1 MRGPALMLGVGTL
14 NACASGSR
22 TAQAGRDRHRR
33 AFRSHRGRRLA
44 GRRLEQLLQ
53 RDRGVCLGVS
63 SSSRAGRIVLLSRN
77 DGCLGIE
84 VRKWPVRAFVR
95 RILRCMEQAVQH
107 DVFERARLAR
117 DARFDGRFFV
127 GVKTTGIYCRPVCPA
142 NPPKRENVTFYP
154 SAAAASEAG
163 YRPCL
168 RCRPET
174 APGSPAWS
182 GTSATVRR
190 GLRLI
195 EGGALEDDGV
205 ESLAERLGVT
215 ARHLRRLFR
224 THVGASPLT
233 VAQTQR
239 LHFAKRLIDQ
249 TRLPL
254 RDVAF
259 ASGYRSVRRFN
270 DEFLKTYQR
279 SPRELRTRQRHRDVD
294 AHALTVRIPCRQPF
308 DWQQA
313 LGFFEFR
320 ATPGVE
326 SMTGDAYV
334 RSIRLDDEAGLVRVR
349 HERDGELSVSVY
361 DMSTSAILPIVQRV
375 RSMFDVD
382 APVSEI
388 QACLER
394 DASLRSRLDAARGVR
409 VPGVFDGFE
418 LAVRAVLGQ
427 QVSVAAA
434 TTMAGRIATRYGDPV
449 RHDEFRDITRLF
461 PGPERLSRA
470 RFNDMGLIGS
480 RISCIREL
488 AKAVSAG
495 DIRLDEGADPDAT
508 KGELQKIRGIGA
520 WTAEY
525 IAMRALKDP
534 DAFPTSD
541 LGLLRAFDNQFNRRL
556 KPAELEALSATWRP
570 WRAYAALLLWQTSSG
585 G

>member
-1 MRGPALMLGVGTL
+1 
-14 NACASGSR
+14 
-22 TAQAGRDRHRR
+22 
-33 AFRSHRGRRLA
+33 
-44 GRRLEQLLQ
+44 
-53 RDRGVCLGVS
+53 
-63 SSSRAGRIVLLSRN
+63 
-77 DGCLGIE
+77 
-84 VRKWPVRAFVR
+84 
-95 RILRCMEQAVQH
+95 MEQIGQH

-117 DARFDGRFFV
+117 DPRYDGRFFV
-127 GVKTTGIYCRPVCPA
+127 GVRTTGIYCRPVCPA

-174 APGSPAWS
+174 APGTPAWN

-205 ESLAERLGVT
+205 DSLAERLGVT
-215 ARHLRRLFR
+215 GRHLRRLFQ
-224 THVGASPLT
+224 THVGASPLS

-239 LHFAKRLIDQ
+239 IHFAKRLIDQ

-279 SPRELRTRQRHRDVD
+279 SPRELRTRQRQRDVD
-294 AHALTVRIPCRQPF
+294 AHALTVRIPCREPF

-313 LGFFEFR
+313 HGFFVFR
-320 ATPGVE
+320 ATPGIE
-326 SMTGDAYV
+326 SLTNDAYV
-334 RSIRLDDEAGLVRVR
+334 RSIRLDGEQGLVRVR
-349 HERDGELSVSVY
+349 HERGGELSVSIY
-361 DMSTSAILPIVQRV
+361 DVSTSSLLPIVQRV

-388 QACLER
+388 EACLKQDE
-394 DASLRSRLDAARGVR
+394 SLRRRLESAPGIR

-418 LAVRAVLGQ
+418 LAVRAILGQ

-434 TTMAGRIATRYGDPV
+434 TTMAGRIATRYGEPV
-449 RHDEFRDITRLF
+449 SHDEFPDISRLF
-461 PGPERLSRA
+461 PTPERLSRA

-480 RISCIREL
+480 RIRSIREL
-488 AKAVSAG
+488 AKAVYAG
-495 DIRLDEGADPDAT
+495 DLCLDEGADPDAT
-508 KGELQKIRGIGA
+508 KNELMRIRGIGA

-534 DAFPTSD
+534 DAFPASD
-541 LGLLRAFDNQFNRRL
+541 LGLLRAFDDQFKRRL
-556 KPAELEALSATWRP
+556 KPKELEALSAAWRP